1 MQRTLWTE
9 RKFNFD
15 FPVGLFPNIL
25 ERLRGT
31 PARLNEM
38 TSGLSEDEAEQKQG
52 NKWSIKEQIGHLADL
67 ESLHEG
73 RINDFLLRKESLRP
87 ADMSNAATRNAD
99 HNAASLMDL
108 INNFSAKRTV
118 FVSRLEQLNDEIHE
132 IKSIH
137 PRLKVLMR
145 PIDMAY
151 FTAEHDDH
159 HLTSIRELMK
169 KQ

>member
-25 ERLRGT
+25 ERLHGT
-31 PARLNEM
+31 PARLKEM
-38 TSGLSEDEAEQKQG
+38 TSGLTEEQAEQKSG
-52 NKWSIKEQIGHLADL
+52 NKWSIKEQIGHLADA
-67 ESLHEG
+67 EALHEG

-87 ADMSNAATRNAD
+87 ADIKNVDTNNAN
-99 HNAASLMDL
+99 HNTSSIQEL
-108 INNFSAKRTV
+108 INNFSNKRSV
-118 FVSRLEQLNDEIHE
+118 FVSRLEQLSDEIHE
-132 IKSIH
+132 VKSLH

-145 PIDMAY
+145 PVDIAY
-151 FTAEHDDH
+151 FTSEHDDH

-169 KQ
+169 

>member
-31 PARLNEM
+31 PARLNVI
-38 TSGLSEDEAEQKQG
+38 TSGLTEEDAGQKQG
-52 NKWSIKEQIGHLADL
+52 DKWSIKEQIGHLADL
-67 ESLHEG
+67 EALHEG

-99 HNAASLMDL
+99 HNDASLADL
-108 INNFSAKRTV
+108 INNFSVKRTV
-118 FVSRLEQLNDEIHE
+118 FVSRLEQLSDEIHE
-132 IKSIH
+132 IKALH
-137 PRLKVLMR
+137 PRLKVHMR

-169 KQ
+169 K

>member
-1 MQRTLWTE
+1 MQRTLWTD
-9 RKFNFD
+9 RNFNFD
-15 FPVGLFPNIL
+15 YPVGLFPNIC

-31 PARLNEM
+31 AARLNVM
-38 TSGLSEDEAEQKQG
+38 TSGLTEKEAGQKQG
-52 NKWSIKEQIGHLADL
+52 NKWSIKEQIGHLANL
-67 ESLHEG
+67 EALHEG

-99 HNAASLMDL
+99 HNTASLTDL
-108 INNFSAKRTV
+108 LNNFSAKRTV
-118 FVSRLEQLNDEIHE
+118 FVSRLEQLSDEIHE
-132 IKSIH
+132 VKSLH

-169 KQ
+169 NH

>member
-1 MQRTLWTE
+1 MQRTLWID

-31 PARLNEM
+31 PLRLKEM
-38 TSGLSEDEAEQKQG
+38 TSTLTEKEAELKRSG
-52 NKWSIKEQIGHLADL
+52 KWSIKEQIGHLADL
-67 ESLHEG
+67 EALHEG

-87 ADMSNAATRNAD
+87 ADMSNAATNKAK
-99 HNAASLMDL
+99 HNASSIQEL
-108 INNFSAKRTV
+108 INNFSAKRIV
-118 FVSRLEQLNDEIHE
+118 FVSRLEQLSDEIHDV
-132 IKSIH
+132 KSIH
-137 PRLKVLMR
+137 PRLKVLIR
-145 PIDMAY
+145 PIEMAY

-169 KQ
+169 

>member
-31 PARLNEM
+31 PARLKEM
-38 TSGLSEDEAEQKQG
+38 TSGITEQHAERKANG
-52 NKWSIKEQIGHLADL
+52 KWSIKEQIGHLADA
-67 ESLHEG
+67 EALHEG

-87 ADMSNAATRNAD
+87 ADMKNAATNNNN
-99 HNAASLMDL
+99 HNASSIEEL
-108 INNFSAKRTV
+108 INNFSNKRSV
-118 FVSRLEQLNDEIHE
+118 FVSRLEQLSDEIHE
-132 IKSIH
+132 VKSLH
-137 PRLKVLMR
+137 PRLKVQMR
-145 PIDMAY
+145 PVDIAY
-151 FTAEHDDH
+151 FTSEHDDH

-169 KQ
+169 